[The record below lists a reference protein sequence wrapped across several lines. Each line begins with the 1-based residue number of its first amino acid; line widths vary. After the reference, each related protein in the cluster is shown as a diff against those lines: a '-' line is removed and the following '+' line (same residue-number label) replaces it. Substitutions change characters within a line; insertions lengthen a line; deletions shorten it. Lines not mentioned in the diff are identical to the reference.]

1 MDKRK
6 YLTKTLI
13 AEYSGGSKVEG
24 CRFKEFAYILKNGS
38 IAIEYDGEE
47 YSIYGVK
54 ISFSKSIGRKGIY
67 EISREE
73 YEAWKVRRKND
84 EDGYFMDWEEMQEEQ
99 FDEIF
104 NTMFSVYDDNNI
116 LQLVIDDKDLPF

>member
-38 IAIEYDGEE
+38 IAI
-47 YSIYGVK
+47 
-54 ISFSKSIGRKGIY
+54 
-67 EISREE
+67 
-73 YEAWKVRRKND
+73 
-84 EDGYFMDWEEMQEEQ
+84 
-99 FDEIF
+99 
-104 NTMFSVYDDNNI
+104 
-116 LQLVIDDKDLPF
+116 